1 MSTFGEQLEPPG
13 RDADEEAGSI
23 EPPQSPAEEVA
34 GTRPRALGRQRPG
47 GADQLDCHS
56 GYGRLGI
63 DLSHEFP
70 KPLTDEV
77 VQAADAVITMGC
89 GDACPIYPGK
99 RYEGL
104 GGPLPGREEP

>member
-13 RDADEEAGSI
+13 QT
-23 EPPQSPAEEVA
+23 P
-34 GTRPRALGRQRPG
+34 TRRLGRSSRRSRLQVERWPGLVHVRSAAATG

-56 GYGRLGI
+56 GYGGAWHRPL
-63 DLSHEFP
+63 HEFP

-77 VQAADAVITMGC
+77 AWAADAVITMGC

-99 RYEGL
+99 VRGP